1 MPDLVRLQAATP
13 YHRSIGMI
21 LTDGVHLIS
30 DYSVDELH
38 RFAVSIGL
46 KRKWFQDHRIPH
58 YDIKGQMV
66 EAVRRRGI
74 CFITTRELILA
85 YRNGVKI

>member
-1 MPDLVRLQAATP
+1 
-13 YHRSIGMI
+13 MI

-30 DYSVDELH
+30 DNSVDELH
-38 RFAVSIGL
+38 AFAIHIGL
-46 KRKWFQDHRIPH
+46 EREWFQNHRIPH
-58 YDIKGQMV
+58 YDLKGRMV

-85 YRNGVKI
+85 YRNGVKA